1 MTGRGNRLRHPCQLS
16 LVPRAKLTAG
26 VFEKV
31 NDPGGGSV
39 LKAPPYDLANCCINH
54 HYIIHAHFTRCLT
67 HVPVGIFQKFA
78 ILKIYSDFK
87 RKSISAGN
95 EAWDDY

>member
-1 MTGRGNRLRHPCQLS
+1 MFFSINVIIDHWDQLFNLIRS
-16 LVPRAKLTAG
+16 G

-31 NDPGGGSV
+31 NDPGGGG
-39 LKAPPYDLANCCINH
+39 LKALPYDLANCCINH
-54 HYIIHAHFTRCLT
+54 HHIIHAHFTRSLT

-78 ILKIYSDFK
+78 ILKIYRDFK

-95 EAWDDY
+95 EAWDNY